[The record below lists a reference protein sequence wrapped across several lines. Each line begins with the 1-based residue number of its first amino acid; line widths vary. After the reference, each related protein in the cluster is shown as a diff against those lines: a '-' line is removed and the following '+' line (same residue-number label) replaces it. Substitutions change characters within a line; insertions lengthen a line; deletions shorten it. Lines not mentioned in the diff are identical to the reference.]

1 MGKPRAPRPVKL
13 FAGLLSGD
21 PDLLSRARQLITRR
35 WGPTDLES
43 DIWPFDSTN
52 YYEAEMGPGLKRR
65 FLSFE
70 RLISPDELTEIK
82 LETNGLECK
91 MADDC
96 LAADVA
102 RPVNIDPGYLDLNKL
117 VLATTKDAGHR
128 IYLGHGIYAE
138 VTLQYLHGGWQTRPW
153 TYPDYTRP
161 EYHDFFTRVRE
172 RCREQMR
179 QREDETPPPETQ
191 T

>member
-21 PDLLSRARQLITRR
+21 PDLLSRARQLMTRR

-43 DIWPFDSTN
+43 DLWPFNSTD
-52 YYEAEMGPGLKRR
+52 YYEPEMGPGLQRW
-65 FLSFE
+65 FVSFE
-70 RLISPDELTEIK
+70 RLISPDELAEVK
-82 LETNGLECK
+82 LETNGLEWK
-91 MADDC
+91 VAGDC

-102 RPVNIDPGYLDLNKL
+102 RPVNIDPGYLDFNKL

-128 IYLGHGIYAE
+128 IYLGHGIYGE

-153 TYPDYTRP
+153 TYPDYAQP
-161 EYHDFFTRVRE
+161 EYHAFFARVRE
-172 RCREQMR
+172 RCREQMH
-179 QREDETPPPETQ
+179 QRECAAQPPETQ
-191 T
+191 A